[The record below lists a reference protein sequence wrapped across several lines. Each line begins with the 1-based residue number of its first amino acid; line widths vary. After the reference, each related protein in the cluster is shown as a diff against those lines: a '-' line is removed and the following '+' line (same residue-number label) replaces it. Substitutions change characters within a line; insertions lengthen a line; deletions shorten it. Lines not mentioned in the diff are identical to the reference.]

1 MNGGKIMIGAI
12 AITMLAALLWAITTY
27 IDKFLLN
34 GIDESASNIKTLLVF
49 STLVA
54 GLVLSP
60 IWLIISKFS
69 ISISI
74 ISLISIFIS
83 SFVCVLGIYFYFK
96 ALEKNDASVVII
108 MFQTIPV
115 FTYIMALIL
124 FRETLT
130 ITQVVGSI
138 IIILAAIIISFD
150 FEEKNNKS
158 KFKALLLMTLS
169 SLCYAIYYIFFDIAI
184 RNSSYMSCA
193 FWYQIGLLIIGLILI
208 SIKSYRKLFLKA
220 IKNNGKKYFS
230 LNITNEVLNL
240 IAHFLV
246 NFANVTIPIALA
258 NISNGFQVIF
268 VFLLGF
274 FVAKFLPK
282 YFKENL
288 SKKVLLQKIGCILL
302 SVLGLIIIFL

>member
-1 MNGGKIMIGAI
+1 MVNAI
-12 AITMLAALLWAITTY
+12 AVTMLAAFLWAITIY
-27 IDKFLLN
+27 IDKLLLN
-34 GIDESASNIKTLLVF
+34 GIDKSASNIKTLLVF

-60 IWLIISKFS
+60 IWLIICKFSVS
-69 ISISI
+69 ISIL
-74 ISLISIFIS
+74 SLISIFLS
-83 SFVCVLGIYFYFK
+83 SVVCVLGIYFYFK

-124 FRETLT
+124 FKESLT
-130 ITQVVGSI
+130 ITQIVGSI

-150 FEEKNNKS
+150 FEEKNNKN
-158 KFKALLLMTLS
+158 KFKALLLMTLA
-169 SLCYAIYYIFFDIAI
+169 SLFSAIYYIFFDIAI
-184 RNSSYMSCA
+184 RNSSYNSCA

-208 SIKSYRKLFLKA
+208 SIKSYRQFFIKA

-240 IAHFLV
+240 IALFLV

-268 VFLLGF
+268 VFLLGILGTR
-274 FVAKFLPK
+274 FLPK

-288 SKKVLLQKIGCILL
+288 SKKVLFQKLGCILL
-302 SVLGLIIIFL
+302 SFLGLIIIFIK